1 MNVIFS
7 SLQTC
12 GQIVY
17 LATHRPCI
25 TWIMT
30 NEERFDVT
38 QTKSLIPI
46 STWKTGGGK
55 QWTNKSYSIYIYIE
69 LHDKVQMKGFR
80 YILDGKVN
88 FLRLGWFF
96 MCECVIYIFLQRG
109 GWRSS
114 KLIVLLLLVF
124 LWLFSYT
131 TFHSNHFYAWGDGCK
146 CFFFNVV

>member
-1 MNVIFS
+1 MDK
-7 SLQTC
+7 
-12 GQIVY
+12 QI
-17 LATHRPCI
+17 LF
-25 TWIMT
+25 
-30 NEERFDVT
+30 N
-38 QTKSLIPI
+38 
-46 STWKTGGGK
+46 
-55 QWTNKSYSIYIYIE
+55 IYIYIE

-146 CFFFNVV
+146 CFFLMSYSSYMIVNCMYNRIIGTSHCIIVSFCMSLICTKCRKHCVETCVKNVHKFFKL